1 MVPFSRS
8 KRGFQMMTNLRDTE
22 IACVSRRE
30 AVARL
35 MAGGLGMVSMLRGNV
50 ARAQLGAPPAVTPP
64 PDPKFPTPA
73 SWKTELRKLGPNVF
87 AYVQAGGVG
96 QGRGA
101 GVSNAGVIVGDDH
114 LLVIDTLGQPL
125 LVKAF
130 MTAVR
135 NTIGN
140 KPFGRVV
147 NTHQHSDHVGGNQFF
162 VPAEIVAHPFCR
174 ETIIQMAA
182 ALPPGAKF
190 EKHAGWADGT
200 EDRRQ
205 IVPGTTVTDKL
216 TYYYNGTAVEIVHP
230 GVAHTWGDL
239 MVYLPDYKI
248 LFAGDIAVF
257 SMTPWTHNAYVT
269 EWLKVLDKIMGMD
282 IETIVP
288 GHGPIGGKNELAEVR
303 EYFLILTREARKRFD
318 AGMSPGKAAADIKMG
333 KFDNWIGAERNLLNT
348 FRLYNEFDG
357 TITPIWDLDRL
368 RRAIDEYNSILKPRG

>member
-1 MVPFSRS
+1 M
-8 KRGFQMMTNLRDTE
+8 KLRNDN
-22 IACVSRRE
+22 VGGMSRRE
-30 AVARL
+30 ALGQVA
-35 MAGGLGMVSMLRGNV
+35 AVGLGMVSMLRGSV
-50 ARAQLGAPPAVTPP
+50 ARAQLGAPPVVTPP
-64 PDPKFPTPA
+64 PDPKFPIPA

-87 AYVQAGGVG
+87 SYIQAGGVG
-96 QGRGA
+96 QGSGA
-101 GVSNAGVIVGDDH
+101 GVSNSGIIVGDDH

-125 LVKAF
+125 LVKAL

-135 NTIGN
+135 STIGN
-140 KPFGRVV
+140 KPFGRVI

-162 VPAEIVAHPFCR
+162 MPAEIVAHPFCR
-174 ETIIQMAA
+174 ETVVQMAA
-182 ALPPGAKF
+182 AMPPDAKF
-190 EKHAGWADGT
+190 EKHSGWADGT
-200 EDRRQ
+200 EDRRL

-216 TYYYNGTAVEIVHP
+216 TYYYNGTAVEIFHP

-257 SMTPWTHNAYVT
+257 SLTPWTHNGNVT

-303 EYFLILTREARKRFD
+303 EYFLILKREARKRFD

-348 FRLYNEFDG
+348 FRLYCEFDG
-357 TITPIWDLDRL
+357 TLKPALDMNRL
-368 RRAIDEYNSILKPRG
+368 RRAIDEYNAILRARG

>member
-1 MVPFSRS
+1 
-8 KRGFQMMTNLRDTE
+8 MTKLHN
-22 IACVSRRE
+22 ANVGGMSRRE
-30 AVARL
+30 AIGRVA
-35 MAGGLGMVSMLRGNV
+35 AVGLGMVEMLRGNV
-50 ARAQLGAPPAVTPP
+50 ARAQVGAPPVVTPP

-73 SWKTELRKLGPNVF
+73 SWKTEFRRLRPNVF
-87 AYVQAGGVG
+87 AYIQAGGVG
-96 QGRGA
+96 QGSGA
-101 GVSNAGVIVGDDH
+101 GVSNSGVIVGGDH

-125 LVKAF
+125 LVKAL

-147 NTHQHSDHVGGNQFF
+147 NTHQHADHVGGNQFF
-162 VPAEIVAHPFCR
+162 TPAEIVAHPFCR
-174 ETIIQMAA
+174 ETVVQMAA

-190 EKHAGWADGT
+190 EKHTGWADGT
-200 EDRRQ
+200 EDRRL

-257 SMTPWTHNAYVT
+257 SMTPWTHNGNVT
-269 EWLKVLDKIMGMD
+269 EWLKVIDKIMGMD
-282 IETIVP
+282 VETIVP

-303 EYFLILTREARKRFD
+303 EYFQILKREARKRFD
-318 AGMSPGKAAADIKMG
+318 TGVSAGKAAAEIRLG
-333 KFDNWIGAERNLLNT
+333 KFDNWVGAERNLLNT
-348 FRLYNEFDG
+348 FRLYGEFNASL
-357 TITPIWDLDRL
+357 TPVLDVEGMG
-368 RRAIDEYNSILKPRG
+368 RAADEYNAIIKASLGHP